1 MRPEH
6 LVLSVEELDLADQF
20 VARAFSQKEQ
30 QGMEEA
36 SHGE

>member
-1 MRPEH
+1 M
-6 LVLSVEELDLADQF
+6 EELDLAEQF
-20 VARAFSQKEQ
+20 VTRALGQKEQ